1 MLNNF
6 KVQVKILI
14 SSFMILIIILTLGL
28 VLLHNEITSNNRE
41 INLLNTTIRK
51 NYVSKNQD
59 NIDMIINK
67 EKALNH
73 NELIKNIIVFLILSI
88 LYIFLSA
95 VVTYIT
101 SKNIVFPLKVTI
113 DQAKQISNGFLEN
126 KLPEHFNNRKDEVGE
141 LVTSLNKM
149 QDSISSS
156 TIENINNKANTL
168 EEEKDLLYTTLMS
181 VGDGVIST
189 DNNGNVKLINK
200 VAEKLLGW
208 NQNEVL
214 GKSFDEVFNIINEKT
229 RERCESPLKIVFTTK
244 QTTELNCNTLLIS
257 KEGNEIPIEDSAS
270 PIKNNDDSIIG
281 MVLVFRDITD
291 KKKKNEKIQYLSFH
305 DQLTKL
311 HNRRFFENALER
323 MDIAENYPLSFIIA
337 DVNGLKLTNDAF
349 GHLVGDKLL
358 QKAAY
363 VMKKSCKTND
373 VIARIGGDEFAI
385 LLPKTNLRGA
395 ELLIEKMQKL
405 TYFQKVGSINLSIS
419 FGCASKNT
427 GSNKITNVFKKAEKN
442 MYKQKLCESQNIKL
456 NIINIIIDT
465 MCQKFKGIEDYYLKI
480 SNLCEIVGKH
490 LNLPDNDIEDLRTA
504 ALLHDIGN
512 ISLDE
517 NILNKPKNLTNL
529 ERFEIQHHPET
540 GYHIL
545 NSVNNMA
552 KVSEYVLDHH
562 ERWDGKGYPRGL
574 KGDKIPVQSRIISIA
589 DTYAALINEKPYRK
603 AFTKEQAVE
612 IIRKNSGTQF
622 DPTIV
627 KEFIKILEQ
636 NECSLI

>member
-6 KVQVKILI
+6 KIKAKMLILSFIMLIMI
-14 SSFMILIIILTLGL
+14 SILGL
-28 VLLHNEITSNNRE
+28 VLLHNEIISNNRE
-41 INLLNTTIRK
+41 INLLDTTIRK
-51 NYVSKNQD
+51 NYTFKRQYD
-59 NIDMIINK
+59 IDTIIAK
-67 EKALNH
+67 EKELKH
-73 NELIKNIIVFLILSI
+73 KELIKNIIIFIILST
-88 LYIFLSA
+88 LSIFLSIII
-95 VVTYIT
+95 TYII
-101 SKNIVFPLKVTI
+101 SKNITFPIQIAV
-113 DQAKQISNGFLEN
+113 DQAKQIPNSLLET
-126 KLPEHFNNRKDEVGE
+126 KFPEHFNNRRDEVGE

-149 QDSISSS
+149 NNSISNIIKNVNVKAD
-156 TIENINNKANTL
+156 TLMEENK
-168 EEEKDLLYTTLMS
+168 LLYNTLMS
-181 VGDGVIST
+181 ASDGIIST
-189 DNNGNVKLINK
+189 DKNGNVRLVNTT
-200 VAEKLLGW
+200 AEKLLGW
-208 NQNEVL
+208 KQDEVL
-214 GKSFDEVFNIINEKT
+214 GKAFDEIFNIIYEKT
-229 RERCESPLKIVFTTK
+229 REKCESPLKIVFSTK
-244 QTTELNCNTLLIS
+244 RTTELNYNILLIS
-257 KEGNEIPIEDSAS
+257 KEGAETPIEDSAS
-270 PIKNNDDSIIG
+270 PIRNSEGFIIG
-281 MVLVFRDITD
+281 MILIFRDISE

-323 MDIAENYPLSFIIA
+323 MDIEENYPLGFIIA
-337 DVNGLKLTNDAF
+337 DVNGLKLANDAF

-363 VMKKSCKTND
+363 VMKKSCKAND

-395 ELLIEKMQKL
+395 ELLVEKMQKS
-405 TYFQKVGSINLSIS
+405 TYFEKVGSINLSIS
-419 FGCASKNT
+419 FGCACKNT
-427 GSNKITNVFKKAEKN
+427 CSNKIANIFKKAEKN

-465 MCQKFKGIEDYYLKI
+465 MCEKFKGIEDYYLKI
-480 SNLCEIVGKH
+480 SNLCEMVGKQ

-517 NILNKPKNLTNL
+517 NILNKPDKLTNL

-574 KGDKIPVQSRIISIA
+574 KGDKIPIQSRIISIV
-589 DTYAALINEKPYRK
+589 DTYATLINKKPYRK
-603 AFTKEQAVE
+603 AFTKEQTIE

-622 DPTIV
+622 DPAII
-627 KEFIKILEQ
+627 KEFIKVLEQ
-636 NECSLI
+636 DNVH